1 MYFYRVFVFL
11 TTAIIPILSGSFS
24 THLQASEL
32 ADLAALRAQ
41 AQERVEQN
49 YSSDWMAHQSSSL
62 SRWLIG
68 APTLEVSALQSNLA
82 TGTDEIEVRLGMQ
95 IQRPDNLDLFDQME
109 QTNQAILVAQKR
121 QQTLLVS
128 GLLRQRAW
136 GAAMARQQVNALSD
150 KQVWLTRLGTQ
161 LTERFNAGELSRLA
175 YLQWQQ
181 QQLDVQQALVSAKAE
196 LAGAMRA
203 YTELTGAQTLP
214 ANMAESVP
222 ANIDSALNSHPE
234 LKLLSLQKQ
243 YAAAAYQYGRQSQSN
258 WDVALVARRLQSV
271 MGDENQIG
279 IAVGI
284 PLAIEMPAN
293 PQNLQAWQQ
302 TDLALSQTLMN
313 LQITLQ
319 QQLSTNM
326 TSLSSLEEQI
336 AIGEQQVAIGEQIV
350 EQLERLKQSSE
361 LEQSNWLQS
370 LLQQRDRTYQLEQL
384 KLSQQQLVAQLNQ
397 LAGQVL

>member
-1 MYFYRVFVFL
+1 MYFQRVLVFL
-11 TTAIIPILSGSFS
+11 TTGIIVVLSGFFS
-24 THLQASEL
+24 AHLQASDIAE
-32 ADLAALRAQ
+32 LAALRAQ
-41 AQERVEQN
+41 AQQRVEQN
-49 YSSDWMAHQSSSL
+49 YSSDWMAHQSASL

-82 TGTDEIEVRLGMQ
+82 TGTDEIEVRLGVQ
-95 IQRPDNLDLFDQME
+95 IQRPDNLHLYDQME
-109 QTNQAILVAQKR
+109 QTNQAILIAQER
-121 QQTLLVS
+121 QQALLIS
-128 GLLRQRAW
+128 GLVRQRAW
-136 GAAMARQQVNALSD
+136 DAAMARQQVNALSD
-150 KQVWLTRLGTQ
+150 KQVWLSRLGTQ

-181 QQLDVQQALVSAKAE
+181 QQLDVQQALVGAKAE

-214 ANMAESVP
+214 ASMAESVP
-222 ANIDSALNSHPE
+222 ANLDSAMNSHPE

-271 MGDENQIG
+271 MGDENQVG

-284 PLAIEMPAN
+284 PLALEMPAN

-313 LQITLQ
+313 LRITLQ
-319 QQLSTNM
+319 QQVSTNIA
-326 TSLSSLEEQI
+326 SLTSLEEQI

-350 EQLERLKQSSE
+350 EQLTQLKQSSE

-370 LLQQRDRTYQLEQL
+370 LLEQRDRTYQLDQL
-384 KLSQQQLVAQLNQ
+384 KLSQQQRVAQINQ

>member
-1 MYFYRVFVFL
+1 
-11 TTAIIPILSGSFS
+11 
-24 THLQASEL
+24 
-32 ADLAALRAQ
+32 
-41 AQERVEQN
+41 
-49 YSSDWMAHQSSSL
+49 MAHQSASL

-82 TGTDEIEVRLGMQ
+82 TGTDEIEVRLGVQ
-95 IQRPDNLDLFDQME
+95 IQRPDNLHLYDQME
-109 QTNQAILVAQKR
+109 QTNQAILIAQER
-121 QQTLLVS
+121 QQALLIS
-128 GLLRQRAW
+128 GLVRQRAW
-136 GAAMARQQVNALSD
+136 DAAMARQQVNALSD
-150 KQVWLTRLGTQ
+150 KQVWLSRLGTQ

-181 QQLDVQQALVSAKAE
+181 QQLDVQQALVGAKAE
-196 LAGAMRA
+196 LAGAMQA
-203 YTELTGAQTLP
+203 YAELTGAQTLP
-214 ANMAESVP
+214 ASMAESVP
-222 ANIDSALNSHPE
+222 ANLDSAMNSHPE

-271 MGDENQIG
+271 MGDENQVG

-284 PLAIEMPAN
+284 PLALEMPAN

-313 LQITLQ
+313 LRITLQ
-319 QQLSTNM
+319 QQVSTNIA
-326 TSLSSLEEQI
+326 SLTSLEEQI

-350 EQLERLKQSSE
+350 EQLTQLKQSSE
-361 LEQSNWLQS
+361 VEQSNWLQS
-370 LLQQRDRTYQLEQL
+370 LLEQRDRSYQLDQL
-384 KLSQQQLVAQLNQ
+384 KLSQQQRVAQINQ